1 MSKIGTGFILP
12 EALCGQD
19 FSYFTWPRPQDNI
32 NQKFEIHEAG
42 ERYKCVASG
51 YGAVGD
57 YGNGAIY
64 TDKENV
70 ELNNRPGKTYPA
82 AKVRALVEAANEAVA
97 VIGNEDRATRL
108 RLVASLAALEATMTD
123 RYEKDGKVLI
133 VDEVTDGTEI
143 MVSMVYYRTWVNGA
157 YNGAWRKDADEF
169 DRMLKE
175 WLEAE

>member
-1 MSKIGTGFILP
+1 M
-12 EALCGQD
+12 
-19 FSYFTWPRPQDNI
+19 
-32 NQKFEIHEAG
+32 
-42 ERYKCVASG
+42 
-51 YGAVGD
+51 
-57 YGNGAIY
+57 
-64 TDKENV
+64 
-70 ELNNRPGKTYPA
+70 
-82 AKVRALVEAANEAVA
+82 A